1 MKLYC
6 RSSVRAENSPSI
18 NNANFQPPSVA
29 FSMNPQ
35 KHTTD
40 SGNRDLTANSTA
52 GFDNTNTPSTSTLP
66 VLKPS
71 CRALYDFEAQND
83 AELDFKE
90 GDVINLISQVDEN
103 WYEGSLLGKTGYF
116 PVSYVH
122 VLVPL

>member
-1 MKLYC
+1 MYPQKEAAESGDRGLSAKAH
-6 RSSVRAENSPSI
+6 SSTASFSGANAPSPS
-18 NNANFQPPSVA
+18 A
-29 FSMNPQ
+29 
-35 KHTTD
+35 
-40 SGNRDLTANSTA
+40 
-52 GFDNTNTPSTSTLP
+52 LP

-71 CRALYDFEAQND
+71 CRALYDFEAQNE

-116 PVSYVH
+116 PISYVH